1 MGLSLATAVVVGACS
16 SGGPASPAAPSP
28 ASPATSAAPSAAPG
42 GGTAPTDA
50 DLAGRIFIVTGANGH
65 ALVAGSETTL
75 TFDAGRIGV
84 HAGCNQ
90 MSGGYAIKDGRLDI
104 GPMISTEM
112 ACAEPLMAQDQWISA
127 FLPGAA
133 ITLDGDTLTLAKDG
147 VTLTATDK
155 TVVRPDKPL
164 EGTTWVVESLVS
176 NQAVSSM
183 PAGVTASLE
192 FTGGKVAVDTG
203 CNKGHGSAAI
213 GETAITFGPIGTTRM
228 ACAGP
233 AGEVE
238 DQVLKVLAGDVAWT
252 IDADVL
258 WLRGAAGG
266 LDLRAQPDPTVSS
279 GPSDVPPAGPSDSLA
294 GPTLGSCALRGPG
307 GSA

>member
-1 MGLSLATAVVVGACS
+1 MGLSLAAAVIVGACS
-16 SGGPASPAAPSP
+16 SGGAASPAASSP
-28 ASPATSAAPSAAPG
+28 ASPATSAAPSTVPG

-50 DLAGRIFIVTGANGH
+50 DLAGRGFIVTGATGH
-65 ALVAGSETTL
+65 DPVAGSEITL

-84 HAGCNQ
+84 RAGCNQ
-90 MSGGYAIKDGRLDI
+90 MGGGYAIKDGKLDI
-104 GPMISTEM
+104 GPMMSTEM

-133 ITLDGDTLTLAKDG
+133 ITLDGDTLTLVKDA

-155 TVVRPDKPL
+155 AVARPDKPL

-183 PAGVTASLE
+183 PAGVIASLV
-192 FTGGKVAVDTG
+192 FTGGKVAVGTG
-203 CNKGHGSAAI
+203 CNRGNGSAAI
-213 GETAITFGPIGTTRM
+213 GETAITFGPIGTTKM

-238 DQVLKVLAGDVAWT
+238 GQVLKVLAGDVAWT

-258 WLRGAAGG
+258 SLRGAAGG
-266 LDLRAQPDPTVSS
+266 LDLRAQP
-279 GPSDVPPAGPSDSLA
+279 
-294 GPTLGSCALRGPG
+294 
-307 GSA
+307 